1 MLVQRIVSRPTTV
14 VIIFALVVGFGI
26 YTATD
31 LAIDLYPDVTPP
43 ILLLFTDYSGAGPEE
58 VEKTITRPLEGVLSN
73 VANIEKIRSVSSE
86 ASSQIT
92 LEFTWG
98 TDMSE
103 AANDVRD
110 KLEFVKDI
118 LPPEATTPQIFKFD
132 PSTIPILF
140 LIVEGNRTPEEL
152 KEIAEKTIVPR
163 IEQVEGVS
171 LAAVSGGRDRAV
183 MVEIP
188 QNRLEAYNVTL
199 TQVSGML
206 RGQNVQISAG
216 TIAEGSKDYLIR
228 TSGEYRSIEE
238 IKNTVI
244 AYKSSLP
251 DPRSPLPSVRAI
263 RLRDIGNVY
272 DGYRKQAQSVTINGQ
287 PGVYIVV
294 QKQSGTNSVK
304 TADSVLARIPRIN
317 QSLPRGVTVDVVA
330 DTTQFIRA
338 SLAQLSSSALSGALL
353 TVVILLFFFR
363 SVRTTLVIGVTLPVS
378 IVVTFMLMRFAG
390 LTLNLMT
397 ITGLALGIGNIVD
410 SSIVILDNSYRYRE
424 KGAKLTVS
432 TILGSQEMLMAITAS
447 ILTSIVVFAPV
458 AVFKSQLGYMGE
470 MFASLSFTV
479 VISLLA
485 SLVCAVFL
493 IPVLASTY
501 LPISSR
507 KEDPLKGI
515 WKRIDELLGRFFA
528 GMDGAYK
535 AGLRFVL
542 ARRWLTVGAIAAVFA
557 GSLVLSRLQGFQFL
571 PDFQDDTIAVN
582 VELPVGT
589 KLEITEAVLRQIEQV
604 VRDEV
609 RGFRNIIVSAGDRA
623 FFGFLGANQGN
634 KGSLTV
640 NLPAFRQRID
650 GSDAVKA
657 KLRKHFNDFP
667 SAVFSFQQ
675 GGGFSNASPIDVLVR
690 SNDLVLGK
698 ETAEKVRELIK
709 RNVPKATEP
718 TVNVKD
724 GLPQVEIF
732 IDRDKAYGFGLNI
745 AAIGQEIRANID
757 GITSSKYRI
766 GGDEYDIVVILDPRD
781 RDAIPD
787 LNRVFVTNSAGTRIP
802 LASFARYER
811 TSGPVSVN
819 RENQARVIHV
829 TAGIVPGTDLK
840 STEESIRA
848 LINREIPA
856 SEDAVI
862 EFSGDYANLQKYGA
876 RLVILLAIAV
886 ALVFG
891 VMAAQFES
899 FLDPFI
905 IMFTMPL
912 TVIGVVLVHV
922 LVGINYTMFT
932 IVGFVVLA
940 GIVVNNGIVLV
951 DYTNLLRKRGRPLIE
966 ACVEAGGSR
975 LRPVL
980 LTTLTTVLGLMPLAF
995 DKGEGLDLIRPIG
1008 LAILGGS
1015 SVSFLFTL
1023 FLIPVLY
1030 ASFNEVSDRRK
1041 ARSDEKRLRRLESRK
1056 AAAVAAAAEG
1066 ARS

>member
-14 VIIFALVVGFGI
+14 IIIFALVVGFGI

-31 LAIDLYPDVTPP
+31 LAIDLYPDVVPP
-43 ILLLFTDYSGAGPEE
+43 VLLLFTDYPGAGPEE
-58 VEKTITRPLEGVLSN
+58 VEKTVTRPLEGVLSN
-73 VANIEKIRSVSSE
+73 VANVEKIRSTSSE
-86 ASSQIT
+86 GTSQIT
-92 LEFTWG
+92 IEFTWG
-98 TDMSE
+98 TNMSE
-103 AANDVRD
+103 ASNDVRD
-110 KLEFVKDI
+110 KLEFVKDY
-118 LPPEATTPQIFKFD
+118 LPTEASTPQIFKFD

-140 LIVEGNRTPEEL
+140 LVVRGTRTPEEL
-152 KEIAEKTIVPR
+152 KEIAEKNVVPR
-163 IEQVEGVS
+163 IEQVEGVA
-171 LAAVSGGRDRAV
+171 LASVSGGRERAV

-199 TQVSGML
+199 TQISGML

-216 TIAEGSKDYLIR
+216 SIPEGSRDYLIR
-228 TSGEYRSIEE
+228 TSGEYKNIDEV
-238 IKNTVI
+238 KNTVI
-244 AYKSSLP
+244 AYKAGTAEARTAAP
-251 DPRSPLPSVRAI
+251 EVHTI
-263 RLRDIGNVY
+263 RLRDLANVY
-272 DGYRKQAQSVTINGQ
+272 DGYRKLAQSVYINGQ
-287 PGVYIVV
+287 PGVYIIV

-304 TADSVLARIPRIN
+304 TADNVLGRLPRIN
-317 QSLPRGVTVDVVA
+317 QGLPRGVTVEVVQ
-330 DTTQFIRA
+330 DTTQFIRS
-338 SLAQLSSSALSGALL
+338 SLTQLSSSALSGALL

-363 SVRTTLVIGVTLPVS
+363 SIKTTLVIGVTLPVS

-424 KGAKLTVS
+424 KGAKLTVA
-432 TILGSQEMLMAITAS
+432 TILGTQEMVMAITAS

-458 AVFKSQLGYMGE
+458 AIFKSQLGYMGE

-485 SLVCAVFL
+485 SLVCAIFL

-515 WKRIDELLGRFFA
+515 WKTLDDMLARFFT
-528 GMDGAYK
+528 GMDNAYK

-542 ARRWLTVGAIAAVFA
+542 RRRVLTVVVIGAFFVASIA
-557 GSLVLSRLQGFQFL
+557 LSQLRGFQFM
-571 PDFQDDTIAVN
+571 PDFQSDTIAVN

-589 KLEITEAVLRQIEQV
+589 KLEVTEAVLKQIEQV
-604 VRDEV
+604 VKNEV
-609 RGFRNIIVSAGDRA
+609 KGYRNIIISAGDRA
-623 FFGFLGANQGN
+623 FFGFLGANQGH
-634 KGSLTV
+634 KGSLTIS
-640 NLPAFRQRID
+640 LPPFKNRID
-650 GSDAVKA
+650 GSDDVKA

-667 SAVFSFQQ
+667 SAVFAFQQ
-675 GGGFSNASPIDVLVR
+675 GGGISSSSPIDIIVR
-690 SNDLVLGK
+690 SNDLALGK
-698 ETAEKVRELIK
+698 QTAEKIRQLIK
-709 RNVPKATEP
+709 TEVPRATEP
-718 TVNVKD
+718 KVDIKD

-732 IDRDKAYGFGLNI
+732 IDRDKAYDFGLNVT
-745 AAIGQEIRANID
+745 AIGQEIRANVD
-757 GITSSKYRI
+757 GVASSKYRVA
-766 GGDEYDIVVILDPRD
+766 GDEYDIVVILDPRD

-787 LNRVFVTNSAGTRIP
+787 LNRIFVNNASGARIP
-802 LASFARYER
+802 LASFAHYER

-819 RENQARVIHV
+819 RENQARVAHV

-840 STEESIRA
+840 STETAIRR
-848 LINREIPA
+848 LIDREIPA
-856 SEDAVI
+856 SESVVI
-862 EFSGDYANLQKYGA
+862 EFSGDYANLQKYGLK
-876 RLVILLAIAV
+876 LVVLLGIAI

-905 IMFTMPL
+905 IMFTLPL
-912 TVIGVVLVHV
+912 TIIGVVAVHI

-951 DYTNLLRKRGRPLIE
+951 DYTNLLRKRGRSIIE
-966 ACVEAGGSR
+966 ACVEAGGNR

-980 LTTLTTVLGLMPLAF
+980 LTTLTTVLGLLPLAT

-1015 SVSFLFTL
+1015 SVSFVFTL

-1030 ASFNEVSDRRK
+1030 AWFNEASDRRK
-1041 ARSDEKRLRRLESRK
+1041 ARLEARKQRRLQARK
-1056 AAAVAAAAEG
+1056 AAAAALQE